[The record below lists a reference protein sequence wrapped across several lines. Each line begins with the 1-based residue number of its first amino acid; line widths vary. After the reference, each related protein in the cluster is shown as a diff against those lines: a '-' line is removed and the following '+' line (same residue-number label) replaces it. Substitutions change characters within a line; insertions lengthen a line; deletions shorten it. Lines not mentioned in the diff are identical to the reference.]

1 MLRDFLAIL
10 VTIFVTRISK
20 HTVYQKKAYLYRKMM
35 ENFELKDEEYIE
47 LKNLIKL
54 LGWVETGGDAK
65 FRIDNQEIKVNGEIE
80 TQRRKKIRRGDIVT
94 SGNNQV
100 QVK

>member
-1 MLRDFLAIL
+1 
-10 VTIFVTRISK
+10 
-20 HTVYQKKAYLYRKMM
+20 MM
-35 ENFELKDEEYIE
+35 ENFELKEGEEYIE

-54 LGWVETGGDAK
+54 LGWVDTGGEAK

-80 TQRRKKIRRGDIVT
+80 TQRRKKIRRGDVVM
-94 SGNNQV
+94 SGDNQA